1 MPRSLRSQVQA
12 LSVLPILG
20 LAGVAI
26 CASIALTRFQVDDQA
41 GKNLQRVSRLL
52 AATTKEKGEALD
64 SQTRLLADLPT
75 LRTAVDSR
83 DEPTIAERADYY
95 LKRTQA
101 DALMVTDTDGKVL
114 AKAGHLSSKHLDAGL
129 QTLVSKAADSES
141 GIEIVSQGGRLYSA
155 ACTPIFFNGSPI
167 GTLTALSLVGDD
179 LAQDLKKASSADV
192 IFLSAGKVVG
202 GSLPVKQI
210 TNVDLN
216 SDWRLKVG
224 HATYVALAT
233 SLPGSDP
240 KQGAYL
246 IALRNYDELA
256 GPYRSFSTIFTVLI
270 LLSLVLAGSLSRT
283 FATGLAKPLEGLVR
297 TAQKVRD
304 GEWPEPLDVERED
317 EIGLLQSVFNDMT
330 AALKKSQER
339 ILSLVDTDPLTELDN
354 HRRFKERLDQEVFRA
369 CMSSKPLVLALVD
382 LDKFAEYNSEH
393 GHSVGDEALKTMGRL
408 LSEVAPDIAF
418 LARYGGEEF
427 AMLLPLNTLESVE
440 AILGRLRELAE
451 GKFRGPLTFS
461 IGIADVKPGITT
473 GAGLLLSAEMALSRA
488 KQLGRDRICRF
499 DAVPGASSADDP
511 FQLQQYLQDTTL
523 ATIQTLA
530 GAVDAKDPYTQGHSV
545 RVARYAADLARYMG
559 YKPDYVDLVYKTGTL
574 HDVGKIGVPDSILSK
589 PSRLEPEEQAIMETH
604 AVLGELIVRKAP
616 QLEEMLP
623 GVRHHHERWDGKGY
637 PDRLMG
643 PKIPLLARLIAV
655 ADTFDAMTSDRP
667 YRKSLPE
674 EVALEEIRRK
684 AGEQFDPEMA
694 EAFVRMMRLH
704 RHGMLAA

>member
-41 GKNLQRVSRLL
+41 GNNLQKVSKLL
-52 AATTKEKGEALD
+52 AVATKEKGQALD
-64 SQTRLLADLPT
+64 AQTRLLADLPT
-75 LRTAVDSR
+75 LRTAVDSK
-83 DEPTIAERADYY
+83 DAPTVTDRVSYY
-95 LKRTQA
+95 LKRIQA
-101 DALMVTDTDGKVL
+101 DALMVTDTDGHVL
-114 AKAGHLSSKHLDAGL
+114 GKAGPVNSMHLEPALRA
-129 QTLVSKAADSES
+129 LVSNAAEGKS
-141 GIEIVSQGGRLYSA
+141 GIQIVSQGGQLYSA
-155 ACTPIFFNGSPI
+155 ASTPILSNSYPI
-167 GTLTALSLVGDD
+167 GTLTALSLVGND
-179 LAQDLKKASSADV
+179 LALDLKRASSADV
-192 IFLSAGKVVG
+192 IFLSDGKVVG
-202 GSLPVKQI
+202 GSLPVKQVV
-210 TNVDLN
+210 NVDEN
-216 SDWRLKVG
+216 SNWHLDVG
-224 HATYVALAT
+224 RTTYVALAT
-233 SLPGSDP
+233 WLPGSDP
-240 KQGAYL
+240 KQRAYL
-246 IALRNYDELA
+246 ITLRSYDELA

-270 LLSLVLAGSLSRT
+270 LLSLVVAAALSGA

-304 GEWPEPLDVERED
+304 GEWPGPMDVERED

-339 ILSLVDTDPLTELDN
+339 ILSLVDMDPLTELDN

-382 LDKFAEYNSEH
+382 LNKFADYNAEH
-393 GHSVGDEALKTMGRL
+393 GHAVGDEALTTMGKL

-440 AILGRLRELAE
+440 AIFGRLRELAD
-451 GKFRGPLTFS
+451 GKFKGPLTFS

-488 KQLGRDRICRF
+488 KHLGRDRICRF

-511 FQLQQYLQDTTL
+511 FQLQKYLQDTTL
-523 ATIQTLA
+523 STIQTLA
-530 GAVDAKDPYTQGHSV
+530 GAVDAKDPYTQGHPV
-545 RVARYAADLARYMG
+545 RVAEYAADLARFMG

-604 AVLGELIVRKAP
+604 SVLGELIVRKAP

-623 GVRHHHERWDGKGY
+623 RS
-637 PDRLMG
+637 PS
-643 PKIPLLARLIAV
+643 PP
-655 ADTFDAMTSDRP
+655 
-667 YRKSLPE
+667 
-674 EVALEEIRRK
+674 
-684 AGEQFDPEMA
+684 
-694 EAFVRMMRLH
+694 
-704 RHGMLAA
+704 